1 MTDENTG
8 TTVVYWRK
16 MCGFCARLLGELE
29 QAGVDVELQD
39 IWEDP
44 EAAAFVRSVND
55 GAETVPT
62 VVLPAGRAIT
72 TPPPAAL
79 IAHLTAGS

>member
-29 QAGVDVELQD
+29 QAGVDVELRD

-44 EAAAFVRSVND
+44 EAAAFGRSVND

-62 VVLPAGRAIT
+62 GVLPDGRAIT
-72 TPPPAAL
+72 NPPPDAL

>member
-29 QAGVDVELQD
+29 QAGVDVELRD

-44 EAAAFVRSVND
+44 EAAAFVRSVNE
-55 GAETVPT
+55 GAETVPP
-62 VVLPAGRAIT
+62 VVLPDGRAIT
-72 TPPPAAL
+72 NPPPDAL

>member
-1 MTDENTG
+1 MTDGNTG

-29 QAGVDVELQD
+29 QAGVDVELRD
-39 IWEDP
+39 IWEAP
-44 EAAAFVRSVND
+44 EAAAVVRSVNN
-55 GAETVPT
+55 GAETGPT
-62 VVLPAGRAIT
+62 VVLPDGRAIT
-72 TPPPAAL
+72 NPPPDAL

>member
-1 MTDENTG
+1 MTGENTS
-8 TTVVYWRK
+8 TTGVYWRK

-29 QAGVDVELQD
+29 QAGVDVELRD

-44 EAAAFVRSVND
+44 EAAAFVRSVNE

-62 VVLPAGRAIT
+62 VVLPDGRAIT
-72 TPPPAAL
+72 NPPPDAL

>member
-29 QAGVDVELQD
+29 QAGVDVELRD

-55 GAETVPT
+55 VDM
-62 VVLPAGRAIT
+62 VDQFWHLIQQLPVGQPDLADIV
-72 TPPPAAL
+72 
-79 IAHLTAGS
+79 

>member
-29 QAGVDVELQD
+29 QAGVDVELRD

-44 EAAAFVRSVND
+44 EAAAFVRSGNN

-62 VVLPAGRAIT
+62 VVLPDGRAIT
-72 TPPPAAL
+72 NPPPDAL

>member
-8 TTVVYWRK
+8 TTVVYWRR
-16 MCGFCARLLGELE
+16 MCGFCARLLSALE
-29 QAGVDVELQD
+29 HAGVDVELRD

-44 EAAAFVRSVND
+44 EAAAFVRSVNE
-55 GAETVPT
+55 GAEPVPT
-62 VVLPAGRAIT
+62 VVLPDGRAIT
-72 TPPPAAL
+72 NPPPDAL

>member
-29 QAGVDVELQD
+29 QAGVDVELRD
-39 IWEDP
+39 SWEDP
-44 EAAAFVRSVND
+44 EAAAFVRSVNE
-55 GAETVPT
+55 GAETAPT
-62 VVLPAGRAIT
+62 VVLPDGRAIT
-72 TPPPAAL
+72 NPPPDAL

>member
-1 MTDENTG
+1 MTGENPS

-16 MCGFCARLLGELE
+16 RCGFCARLLGELE
-29 QAGVDVELQD
+29 QAGVDVELRD

-44 EAAAFVRSVND
+44 EAAAFVRSVNE

-62 VVLPAGRAIT
+62 VVLPDGRAIT
-72 TPPPAAL
+72 NPPPDAL

>member
-16 MCGFCARLLGELE
+16 MWGFCARLVGELE
-29 QAGVDVELQD
+29 QAGVDVELRD

-44 EAAAFVRSVND
+44 EAAAFVRSVNE

-62 VVLPAGRAIT
+62 VVLPDGRAIT
-72 TPPPAAL
+72 NPPPDAL

>member
-29 QAGVDVELQD
+29 QAGVDVALRD
-39 IWEDP
+39 IREAP
-44 EAAAFVRSVND
+44 AAAAFVRSVND
-55 GAETVPT
+55 GAATVPT
-62 VVLPAGRAIT
+62 VVLPAG
-72 TPPPAAL
+72 PAM
-79 IAHLTAGS
+79 

>member
-1 MTDENTG
+1 MTDGNTG

-29 QAGVDVELQD
+29 QAGVDVELRD

-44 EAAAFVRSVND
+44 EAAALSARERGGRD
-55 GAETVPT
+55 GPT
-62 VVLPAGRAIT
+62 VVLPDGRAIT
-72 TPPPAAL
+72 NPPPDAL